1 MKMPKVERID
11 DKIANYRY
19 NVPYL
24 AWLVFA
30 LCVCVYLF
38 RMGGGRI
45 NSIWLRVISAEGV
58 RVGNGKERKNREA
71 RDKVSI

>member
-45 NSIWLRVISAEGV
+45 NSIWLRVISAEG
-58 RVGNGKERKNREA
+58 GESWKWKREEE
-71 RDKVSI
+71 